1 MLEYQNQ
8 VAAAQRSSGITEIQ
22 RPTALEEKEKSETC
36 LRLERE
42 ASLEMMQG
50 QGQLIEPGG
59 IGGKAAAATATN
71 EGGGQGVGEDV
82 GQDDAGG
89 SAKEEEWLTTGSEY
103 LKKRVRRWVRKDD
116 ADDPLCDEMVLLDG
130 SIKGWLPAGQTN
142 IATNFQFFCRIQI
155 LQGEGQ
161 TSSCIFG
168 IGNYYSC
175 P

>member
-1 MLEYQNQ
+1 MLEYQSQ
-8 VAAAQRSSGITEIQ
+8 VAAAQRTSEITEIQ
-22 RPTALEEKEKSETC
+22 RPAALEEKGKKEAC

-42 ASLEMMQG
+42 ASLEMMQR
-50 QGQLIEPGG
+50 QGQLIEPGESG
-59 IGGKAAAATATN
+59 WRAAAAATTN

-82 GQDDAGG
+82 GQDGAGG

-142 IATNFQFFCRIQI
+142 IATNCQIFCWMQI
-155 LQGEGQ
+155 LQG
-161 TSSCIFG
+161 
-168 IGNYYSC
+168 
-175 P
+175 